1 MSEIMVFKGSGARL
15 KRLREE
21 LGLSRQDMGHR
32 LGLSLPAYYKNE
44 GGETFPGT
52 STLKLL
58 EKELDVSMDWLMFGK
73 GPMHYNGEKQ
83 RVAALE
89 KELEA
94 LKKERE
100 LEREKVRANETAM
113 AEKLN
118 GKLIVENKPGLKD
131 LFEWMDREP
140 LLYHE
145 VMVFFH
151 KFKKGTLEP
160 EESPSTDPPEN
171 G

>member
-1 MSEIMVFKGSGARL
+1 
-15 KRLREE
+15 
-21 LGLSRQDMGHR
+21 
-32 LGLSLPAYYKNE
+32 
-44 GGETFPGT
+44 
-52 STLKLL
+52 
-58 EKELDVSMDWLMFGK
+58 MFGK

-131 LFEWMDREP
+131 LFEWIDREP

-151 KFKKGTLEP
+151 KFKKGTREP